1 MADHE
6 LIAKVVFGEATLG
19 EVLNRFE
26 YRISTMTVTVL
37 RGDLRSVGYDYNSWW
52 TEDGKI
58 VLVGEDGGYQRRCT
72 FNLDTKV
79 RVHDGYLELKENS
92 DSYRLVLLET
102 KKITFDEILPGAA

>member
-1 MADHE
+1 MADQE

-19 EVLNRFE
+19 EVLKRFE
-26 YRISTMTVTVL
+26 YRISTVTITIL
-37 RGDLRSVGYDYNSWW
+37 RDDRPSVGYDYNSWW
-52 TEDGKI
+52 IEDGKI
-58 VLVGEDGGYQRRCT
+58 VLVGESGDYQRRCT

-79 RVHDGYLELKENS
+79 MVHDGYLELKENS